1 VKIITDDGDFLASCV
16 VLYDFKD
23 YPWSPPLEWAD
34 TTIAHS
40 LDYKSMVLSLE
51 VSVMCSKHVV

>member
-1 VKIITDDGDFLASCV
+1 MKIITDDGDFLASCA

-23 YPWSPPLEWAD
+23 YPWSPLLAD

-40 LDYKSMVLSLE
+40 LDY
-51 VSVMCSKHVV
+51 